1 MSTISQEFRKDDL
14 LTGLKT
20 GKNYIS
26 AAVVAMVALALS
38 IALAIASG
46 GTPMMGLQA
55 AIYGPFV

>member
-1 MSTISQEFRKDDL
+1 MSSELREYRKDDL
-14 LTGLKT
+14 LQGLKT
-20 GKNYIS
+20 GKNYLS

-55 AIYGPFV
+55 AIYGPFI